1 MDYKKELE
9 EMKRRVYE
17 IATGT
22 ADVNYCNAKEIA
34 EYINPELKRSEDEVM
49 YDKLMHALDSLSSYV
64 NDDAIII
71 ETEKPVYIGEIEK
84 IKEWLMKKNLTG
96 TTFKPRFKVGDW
108 ISDGYVAYRINN
120 IDTYKNIYVAE
131 NIYGAIVELVFSFY
145 DKNFHPWTINDAKR
159 GDVLCC
165 DNDAFIFSGEL
176 EEGRYP
182 FAICGKN
189 SFGNFCIPTGELP
202 WIHSDVYP
210 ATKAQRDCL
219 SKMISESGYI
229 WIEGI
234 NILKR
239 RDGDEGL

>member
-9 EMKRRVYE
+9 EIKQRVYN

-34 EYINPELKRSEDEVM
+34 EYIDPTLKRSEDEVM
-49 YDKLMHALDSLSSYV
+49 YDKLMHALNALVSYI
-64 NDDAIII
+64 DADAVTN
-71 ETEKPVYIGEIEK
+71 EAQKPILFGEIENIRK
-84 IKEWLMKKNLTG
+84 WLAKKNLTD

-108 ISDGYVAYRINN
+108 ITNGFYAYLIKE
-120 IDTYKNIYVAE
+120 IDTYGNVYIAE
-131 NIYGAIVELVFSFY
+131 NKHGEKNNLVFSYY
-145 DKNFHPWTINDAKR
+145 DKNFHLWTINDAKR

-189 SFGNFCIPTGELP
+189 SFGNFCIPTGEKP

-210 ATKAQRDCL
+210 ATKAQRDSL
-219 SKMISESGYI
+219 SRMIRESGYI
-229 WIEGI
+229 WIEGE

-239 RDGDEGL
+239 RNGGE